1 MEENYYLNRREQL
14 VFDIIRET
22 DIISIYEIE
31 DMFPELSQN
40 MRYKILSSLNS
51 KGYLF
56 RLEKGLY
63 LVQKI
68 PSKDPIIENPYSIA
82 LSIFKGYIAF
92 SSALRLYDL
101 IEYEPFTIF
110 VVMPNRSKIIALGNY
125 ELRAISMGIR
135 AEGLTLYNGVYVSN
149 MEKTFFDCFYKP
161 QYSGGYET
169 ITKALVSIKQF
180 KWKNFIYYFQKYS
193 SSSLCQRTGF
203 ILDLMKEELDF
214 KIPDHVIGYFQSRIK
229 TKSRLIPTA
238 PSKGKYVAKWKL
250 MDNLGAGTILGWA
263 HGA

>member
-1 MEENYYLNRREQL
+1 MKKNNYLTRSEQL
-14 VFDIIRET
+14 VFDIIKET
-22 DIISIYEIE
+22 DIISIHEIE

-40 MRYKILSSLNS
+40 MRYKILYSLNS
-51 KGYLF
+51 KGYLY

-68 PSKDPIIENPYSIA
+68 PSKDPIIENPYRIA

-110 VVMPNRSKIIALGNY
+110 VVMPNKSKKIALGNY
-125 ELRAISMGIR
+125 EIRVISMGFR
-135 AEGLTLYNGVYVSN
+135 AEGLTLYKGIYVSN
-149 MEKTFFDCFYKP
+149 LEKTFFDCFYKP

-169 ITKALVSIKQF
+169 ITKAVVGNPQL

-193 SSSLCQRTGF
+193 SSSLCQRTGY
-203 ILDLMKEELDF
+203 ILDLMNENLNYD
-214 KIPDHVIGYFQSRIK
+214 IPDYMLRYFQSRIK

-238 PSKGKYVAKWKL
+238 PARGKYIPKWKL
-250 MDNLGAGTILGWA
+250 MDNLGADTILGWVN
-263 HGA
+263 GA